1 MSMTEKFLQMRR
13 SALQTYTGEETLTH
27 DDDNEIEENKN
38 EETLT

>member
-13 SALQTYTGEETLTH
+13 STLQTYTGEETLIH

-38 EETLT
+38 EETHT

>member
-13 SALQTYTGEETLTH
+13 STLQTYAGEETLTH

-38 EETLT
+38 EETHT